1 MGEVDVLE
9 WVKLGGW
16 AASTIYLVTKGIPQ
30 MFEYMDKRNKEKDA
44 ALSKEQERY
53 DRDIK
58 EKDAAIH
65 KLIQDHESRNDRKDK
80 QITLLTDQVIKES
93 EENRKVVERAINS
106 MASFKA
112 QMPPLIEIRGVLKDQ
127 ISRVNELI
135 IEVKQKL
142 P

>member
-1 MGEVDVLE
+1 MGEADVLE

-30 MFEYMDKRNKEKDA
+30 MFDYMDKRNKEKDL
-44 ALSKEQERY
+44 ALSKEQARY

-58 EKDAAIH
+58 EKDSAIH
-65 KLIQDHESRNDRKDK
+65 KLIQDHEQRNDRKDK

-93 EENRKVVERAINS
+93 EENRKVVERAING

-112 QMPPLIEIRGVLKDQ
+112 EMPPLIEIGGVLKDQ
-127 ISRVNELI
+127 ISRVNTLI
-135 IEVKQKL
+135 EEVRQKI
-142 P
+142 